1 MKRWTL
7 LLTLFFLSS
16 CQERAVNR
24 TYPSLDASI
33 ARMTDVSPDTR
44 CAEAYQEMNLLGG
57 CYPAT
62 SDPDV
67 TARVVVSALEE
78 DGWKRESLLRKDF
91 GTWRTVLVRPDEK
104 LAVSVRWLTSQ
115 SEGLNQRLFK
125 EGYQSLV
132 NLTLNRAVKQ
142 TEVSTSP

>member
-1 MKRWTL
+1 MTHWPLL
-7 LLTLFFLSS
+7 LLTLLLFS

-24 TYPSLDASI
+24 AHLSLDASI

-44 CAEAYQEMNLLGG
+44 CAEAYQEMKLLGG

-78 DGWKRESLLRKDF
+78 SGWVRRNLLRKDF
-91 GTWRTVLVRPDEK
+91 GTWTVVMIRGNAS
-104 LAVSVRWLTSQ
+104 LACAVEELSSA
-115 SEGLNQRLFK
+115 SEGQDQQLFR
-125 EGYQSLV
+125 EGYRSLV
-132 NLTLNRAVKQ
+132 NLTLNREENPVR
-142 TEVSTSP
+142 